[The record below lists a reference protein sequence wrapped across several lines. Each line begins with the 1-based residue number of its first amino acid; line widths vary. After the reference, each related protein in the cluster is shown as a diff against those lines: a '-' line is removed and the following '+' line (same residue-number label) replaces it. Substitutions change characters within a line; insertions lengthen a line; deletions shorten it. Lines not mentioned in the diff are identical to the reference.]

1 MALAAY
7 HVADPVHARTGEYK
21 LDTAT
26 VAGTILMEDT
36 TAGDVVAASQAAPF
50 VLETDVKDTPFSLE
64 EFLLGKV
71 SNATKTSSY
80 CNLIRLRPGDLIET
94 DQFANDTD
102 TGALA
107 ADTALMTD
115 LAVVSG
121 KLRIAQAEVAE
132 PPTPADTVLAEL
144 VENKITAAGTIV
156 VRFKS
161 IG

>member
-7 HVADPVHARTGEYK
+7 HVADPVHAHTGEYK

-26 VAGTILMEDT
+26 SAGTILMEDT
-36 TAGDVVAASQAAPF
+36 TAGDVVAAEQAAPF
-50 VLETDVKDTPFSLE
+50 VLETDVTATGVSLE
-64 EFLLGKV
+64 DFLLGKA
-71 SNATKTSSY
+71 SNVTKAESY

-94 DQFANDTD
+94 DQFAADAD
-102 TGALA
+102 TGAIA
-107 ADTALMTD
+107 SDTALMTD
-115 LAVVSG
+115 LAVVGG

-144 VENKITAAGTIV
+144 VENKITAAGTVV